1 MHCMSVAMPLTF
13 RDGPCACSQDN
24 SELKRSIF
32 TGDKYC
38 EWSYQYLAGGGQ
50 GHVYSNLYRNS
61 ALKLAPV
68 TSYEC
73 VSAWQVPSVPLREP
87 HVSGT
92 TWRQLHLGSSTSG
105 PAVLQLVPH
114 CLVTWSSLQ

>member
-1 MHCMSVAMPLTF
+1 MPSVSLSRQQRLQDLARALPIWLGQAIEHGFALVVSNNRALAVMHCMSPAMPLTLH
-13 RDGPCACSQDN
+13 DGPCACSQDN
-24 SELKRSIF
+24 SELKRSIC
-32 TGDKYC
+32 TGDKCC

-73 VSAWQVPSVPLREP
+73 VSA
-87 HVSGT
+87 
-92 TWRQLHLGSSTSG
+92 
-105 PAVLQLVPH
+105 
-114 CLVTWSSLQ
+114 